1 MIVRNITL
9 LVVWVAMWGELSVA
23 NVASGVL
30 MIAALSVLFPTGDQG
45 ARLAHRVHP
54 LGVLRFGGRLFV
66 DLVVSSW
73 NVALAVVVPNADRI
87 HTEVFDVAL
96 TTTSPLVAA
105 IVSNSIT
112 LTPGTMTVDI
122 VETDRGFALRV
133 HALGRAEPV
142 AFREQ
147 ILDLERRVVAA
158 ATPVGIPTDG
168 SRAAIGHDVEPSRD
182 GSAS

>member
-9 LVVWVAMWGELSVA
+9 LIVWVAMWGELNVA

-30 MIAALSVLFPTGDQG
+30 MIAVLNVLFPTGDRG

-73 NVALAVVVPNADRI
+73 NVAVAVVVPNADRI

-96 TTTSPLVAA
+96 TTTSPLVAV

-122 VETDRGFALRV
+122 VETDRGFVLRV
-133 HALGRAEPV
+133 HALGRVEPV

-158 ATPVGIPTDG
+158 ATPVDFPSKGAT
-168 SRAAIGHDVEPSRD
+168 AAIGHDVEPSRD

>member
-1 MIVRNITL
+1 MIVRNMTL
-9 LVVWVAMWGELSVA
+9 LIVWVAMWGELSVA

-30 MIAALSVLFPTGDQG
+30 MIAALSVLFPTGDRR

-54 LGVLRFGGRLFV
+54 LGALRFGGRLFV

-73 NVALAVVVPNADRI
+73 NVAVAVVAPNADRI

-122 VETDRGFALRV
+122 AETDRGFALRV

-147 ILDLERRVVAA
+147 IRDLERRVVAA
-158 ATPVGIPTDG
+158 ATQVDPPSAGAM
-168 SRAAIGHDVEPSRD
+168 AASGHNVESPRD